1 MTSWYYFGR
10 MLCLDPCHPDAFFLL
25 LITTTNKQLI
35 FFFFSHR
42 MGKHA
47 DISGG
52 VINCSL
58 CNTLALERYSIRI
71 ADPKFMSL
79 QMNLPDP

>member
-1 MTSWYYFGR
+1 
-10 MLCLDPCHPDAFFLL
+10 
-25 LITTTNKQLI
+25 
-35 FFFFSHR
+35 

-58 CNTLALERYSIRI
+58 CNILALERYSIRI

>member
-10 MLCLDPCHPDAFFLL
+10 MWCLDPCHPDAFYYSS
-25 LITTTNKQLI
+25 QLQI
-35 FFFFSHR
+35 NSWYFFFPHR